1 MGSPGPPQRTHGR
14 EDPSSTAS
22 QRDTS
27 PALLPCGSATA
38 WLSRLTTCSQ
48 LLLASPGQVP
58 PKVLHV
64 LLALTLSL
72 SSSTSPPPHPFFH
85 IRTRVSATKAA
96 LAPLCFPAR
105 FAGARYTCTEPV
117 LELGHLAVRPRSG
130 PRFQPQ
136 DLCTCRSLHMPGS
149 TGLPPSLSSHLSPE
163 ASQPPCSGCPME
175 GPTILHWASPF
186 PAVSFLCNPIYPTS
200 Y

>member
-1 MGSPGPPQRTHGR
+1 MELIDPRQRAEGCRRGLMGSPGPPQRTHSQ
-14 EDPSSTAS
+14 EDPSSTAA

-72 SSSTSPPPHPFFH
+72 SSCTFPPPHPFFH
-85 IRTRVSATKAA
+85 SRTRVSATKAVSCSS
-96 LAPLCFPAR
+96 LRSPTICR
-105 FAGARYTCTEPV
+105 SSIHIYRTSAGA
-117 LELGHLAVRPRSG
+117 GA
-130 PRFQPQ
+130 
-136 DLCTCRSLHMPGS
+136 PGS
-149 TGLPPSLSSHLSPE
+149 SAQELTHVPATGPLHL
-163 ASQPPCSGCPME
+163 
-175 GPTILHWASPF
+175 PF
-186 PAVSFLCNPIYPTS
+186 PPHARLYGAASLTPITPLT
-200 Y
+200 

>member
-1 MGSPGPPQRTHGR
+1 MCQPPLWSAEHLNLCVSARVCVMELIDPRQKAEGCRRGLMGSPGPPQRTHSQ
-14 EDPSSTAS
+14 EDPSSTAA

-72 SSSTSPPPHPFFH
+72 SSCTFPPPHPFS
-85 IRTRVSATKAA
+85 TAGPEYLQPKPS
-96 LAPLCFPAR
+96 LAPLCVPPR
-105 FAGARYTCTEPV
+105 FAGARYTSTEPV
-117 LELGHLAVRPRSG
+117 LELGHLAVRPRS
-130 PRFQPQ
+130 
-136 DLCTCRSLHMPGS
+136 
-149 TGLPPSLSSHLSPE
+149 
-163 ASQPPCSGCPME
+163 
-175 GPTILHWASPF
+175 
-186 PAVSFLCNPIYPTS
+186 
-200 Y
+200 